1 MGCWWNFNLPT
12 ERAARP
18 FNAEP
23 AGAHRPLTTTAR
35 RMARADPEGHT
46 MTTTALTVPA
56 SAPPTL
62 EQVFNAWVLGCKAH
76 TRLARNWPR
85 LRR

>member
-1 MGCWWNFNLPT
+1 
-12 ERAARP
+12 
-18 FNAEP
+18 
-23 AGAHRPLTTTAR
+23 
-35 RMARADPEGHT
+35 